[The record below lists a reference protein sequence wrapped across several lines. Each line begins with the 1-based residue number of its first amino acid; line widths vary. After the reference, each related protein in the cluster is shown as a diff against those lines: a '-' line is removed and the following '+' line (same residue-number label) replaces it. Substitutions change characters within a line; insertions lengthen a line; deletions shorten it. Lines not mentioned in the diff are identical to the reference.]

1 MSETPGGSL
10 YTIQNWPAL
19 ERPVL
24 VVSMEGW
31 IDAGMAAS
39 NALGHL
45 LGSMPHEVVATFD
58 ADALIDFRAR
68 RPTLRIVNGVHKE
81 LRWSVIRLHAA
92 TNRTGRS
99 VLILAGPEP
108 DMRWH
113 GFIAEVIGLASRL
126 EVELVVGLG
135 AFPAPVPH
143 TRPVRLVGTSTD
155 AALAASVGFLPS
167 SIDVPSGVQGALE
180 VAFGEAGM
188 KAVGLW
194 ARVPHYVAA
203 MPYPGAS
210 AALLD
215 GLARMAEI
223 EVDTA
228 TLHAAAA
235 ATNQQIE
242 QLIANSEEHG
252 ALVRQLEAQHD
263 SENPRQPDFG
273 DLPSGDELA
282 AELERFLRD
291 QK

>member
-10 YTIQNWPAL
+10 YTIQSWPTL
-19 ERPVL
+19 ERPIL
-24 VVSMEGW
+24 VVSMDGW

-45 LGSMPHEVVATFD
+45 LSSMPHEVVATFD
-58 ADALIDFRAR
+58 SDALIDFRAR

-81 LRWSVIRLHAA
+81 LRWSAIRLHVA

-113 GFIAEVIGLASRL
+113 AFVAEVVSLASRL
-126 EVELVVGLG
+126 EVELIVGLG

-167 SIDVPSGVQGALE
+167 SIEVPSGIQGALE

-194 ARVPHYVAA
+194 ARVPHYVAG

-215 GLARMAEI
+215 GLARMASIEI
-223 EVDTA
+223 DTK
-228 TLHAAAA
+228 TLHAAASA
-235 ATNQQIE
+235 ANTQIE
-242 QLIANSEEHG
+242 QLIAGSEEHA

-263 SENPRQPDFG
+263 SESPPAPDFG